1 VVSNLQRKKRK
12 SSNVRALAKAE
23 EGDAMPTCSH
33 GRRPYGKLFAS
44 KKGKLSN
51 LRALAKAEEGGR
63 MDLGLLP
70 MQCLWH
76 DIVNRK
82 LPRLRNTTL
91 HILQRSQADTNA
103 IHKLS

>member
-1 VVSNLQRKKRK
+1 
-12 SSNVRALAKAE
+12 
-23 EGDAMPTCSH
+23 MPTCSPH
-33 GRRPYGKLFAS
+33 GRRPYGKLFTS

-76 DIVNRK
+76 DIVN
-82 LPRLRNTTL
+82 
-91 HILQRSQADTNA
+91 
-103 IHKLS
+103 